1 MEGCE
6 GLENAPGKHPRSS
19 GTEMRMLTYLFLQ
32 WLKEG
37 KIRSIEH
44 VTEGIENAA
53 EAFVATLQSNAAVG
67 KAILKVADPE

>member
-1 MEGCE
+1 MP
-6 GLENAPGKHPRSS
+6 A
-19 GTEMRMLTYLFLQ
+19 LTLCHLLQ

-37 KIRSIEH
+37 KIKSIEH

-53 EAFVATLQSNAAVG
+53 EAFITMLQGSQAVG